1 MISHGGFI
9 IEPLNSLGAGS
20 FGTVEKVILRNSRNG
35 ICGEFARKILIN
47 QHEDPD
53 LLTRFIRE
61 VKAQDKCL
69 HKYVAQ
75 IFICSLTTTPAWFV
89 MELAESSLDAE
100 ISANTLTQ
108 EEKINIILMIA
119 EGIAWIHHKGFYHR
133 DIKPQNILKF
143 PDNIYKISDFGIAR
157 HMDPDEASRILT
169 QVGHFPRTPRYFDHS
184 VVLNG
189 YSRQSDLYSLG
200 VIIEELNI
208 DGFDDI
214 IAKCTDRKLVK
225 RYVNAEQL
233 IGDIKRISG
242 VA

>member
-1 MISHGGFI
+1 VISHGGFL
-9 IEPLNSLGAGS
+9 IEPLEHLGSGS
-20 FGTVEKVILRNSRNG
+20 FGNVEKVILRNSSNG
-35 ICGEFARKILIN
+35 VCGEFARKILIN

-61 VKAQDKCL
+61 VKSQDKCL
-69 HKYVAQ
+69 HENVAQ
-75 IFICSLTTTPAWFV
+75 IFICSLHSNPAWFL

-100 ISANTLTQ
+100 IEAGTLTQ
-108 EEKINIILMIA
+108 NEKINVILMIA
-119 EGIAWIHHKGFYHR
+119 EGMSWIHSKGFFHR

-143 PDNIYKISDFGIAR
+143 PNGIYKISDFGLAR
-157 HMDPDEASRILT
+157 HMDPAEASKILT

-189 YSRQSDLYSLG
+189 YSRQSDLFSLG
-200 VIIEELNI
+200 IIIEELNV

-214 IAKCTDRKLVK
+214 IAKCTDRKLPK
-225 RYVNAEQL
+225 RYSNSEQL
-233 IGDIKRISG
+233 IVDVKKISG

>member
-1 MISHGGFI
+1 MISHGNYI
-9 IEPLNSLGAGS
+9 IEPLNHLGAGS
-20 FGTVEKVILRNSRNG
+20 FGRVEKVTVRPVSG
-35 ICGEFARKILIN
+35 PICGEFARKILID

-53 LLTRFIRE
+53 LLARFKRE
-61 VKAQDKCL
+61 VKSQDTCL

-75 IFICSLTTTPAWFV
+75 IFICNLYTTPAWFV

-100 ISANTLTQ
+100 IKAGTLNRN
-108 EEKINIILMIA
+108 EKINIILMIS
-119 EGIAWIHHKGFYHR
+119 EGIAWIHSKEFLHR

-143 PDNIYKISDFGIAR
+143 PNNVYKISDFGLAR
-157 HMDPDEASRILT
+157 HMDPEEASRILT
-169 QVGHFPRTPRYFDHS
+169 QVGHFPRTPRYFDHN

-189 YSRQSDLYSLG
+189 YSRQSDIYSLG
-200 VIIEELNI
+200 IIIEELNI

-214 IAKCTDRKLVK
+214 IAKCTDRKLQK

-233 IGDIKRISG
+233 IADIKRISG